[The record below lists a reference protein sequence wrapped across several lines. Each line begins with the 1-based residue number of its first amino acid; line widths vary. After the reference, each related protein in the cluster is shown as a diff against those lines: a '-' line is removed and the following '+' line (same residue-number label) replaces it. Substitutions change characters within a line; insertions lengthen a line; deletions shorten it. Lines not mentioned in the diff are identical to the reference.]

1 MADFQRRLDQKEQDI
16 GFLRSMLST
25 LSEKVESL
33 EKASDLKFG
42 KSIKKAWHF
51 KLNAISHPL

>member
-1 MADFQRRLDQKEQDI
+1 MADYQRRLDQKEQEI

-33 EKASDLKFG
+33 EKTFDLKLG
-42 KSIKKAWHF
+42 MS
-51 KLNAISHPL
+51 SY